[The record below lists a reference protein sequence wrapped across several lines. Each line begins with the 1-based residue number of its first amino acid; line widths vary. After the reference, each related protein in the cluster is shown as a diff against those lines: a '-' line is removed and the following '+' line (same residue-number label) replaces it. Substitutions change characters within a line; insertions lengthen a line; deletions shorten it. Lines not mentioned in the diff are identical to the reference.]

1 MRLWRIEKSVFA
13 RDVRSGNGARIYGG
27 RWNSPGRPAIYCA
40 GSLSL
45 AMLEVLAHVSTEEDA
60 GEKRVFFTI
69 EVDNE
74 LVEEVTATD
83 LPRGWRSALNAGP
96 CRRLGDAW
104 LARGSSVAL
113 RVPSALV
120 AGEFNCIV
128 NPAHP
133 HYRKATVWSTGR
145 PLRMDSRLLQ
155 DLVKNGP

>member
-13 RDVRSGNGARIYGG
+13 KEVRSGNGARVYGG

-40 GSLSL
+40 SSLSL

-60 GEKRVFFTI
+60 GEKRVFFPV
-69 EVDNE
+69 EVDDK
-74 LVEEVTATD
+74 LVEEVAAAD
-83 LPRGWRSALNAGP
+83 LPRGWRSALDTNP

-120 AGEFNCIV
+120 AGEFNCIL

-133 HYRKATVWSTGR
+133 QYRKAVTWSRGR
-145 PLRMDSRLLQ
+145 PLRIDARLFR
-155 DLVKNGP
+155 DFGKGE

>member
-13 RDVRSGNGARIYGG
+13 KEVRSGNGARLYGG

-60 GEKRVFFTI
+60 GEKRVFFTV
-69 EVDNE
+69 EVDDKWAD
-74 LVEEVTATD
+74 EVAAVD

-104 LARGSSVAL
+104 MAKEKSVAL

-120 AGEFNCIV
+120 AGEFNCLL

-133 HYRKATVWSTGR
+133 QFRKAAIWSAGR

>member
-13 RDVRSGNGARIYGG
+13 KDVRSGNGARLYGG

-69 EVDNE
+69 EVDDKW
-74 LVEEVTATD
+74 VDEVVTID

-120 AGEFNCIV
+120 AGEFNCLL

-133 HYRKATVWSTGR
+133 QFRKAAIWSVGR

>member
-13 RDVRSGNGARIYGG
+13 NEVRTGNGAQIHGG

-60 GEKRVFFTI
+60 GEKRVFFT
-69 EVDNE
+69 VDVDDQW
-74 LVEEVTATD
+74 VEEIAMTD
-83 LPRGWRSALNAGP
+83 LPRSWRSALNVGP

-104 LARGSSVAL
+104 LGRGHSVAL

-120 AGEFNCIV
+120 AGEFNGIL
-128 NPAHP
+128 NPVHP
-133 HYRKATVWSTGR
+133 HYRKAAIWSAR
-145 PLRMDSRLLQ
+145 KALRLDSRLFQ
-155 DLVKNGP
+155 DLGKAG

>member
-13 RDVRSGNGARIYGG
+13 KEVRSGNGARIYGG

-45 AMLEVLAHVSTEEDA
+45 AMLEVLAYVSTEEDA
-60 GEKRVFFTI
+60 GEKRVFFTVA
-69 EVDNE
+69 VDDK
-74 LVEEVTATD
+74 LVEEVATAD
-83 LPRGWRSALNAGP
+83 LPRSWRSALNMDP

-104 LARGSSVAL
+104 LVHGNSVAL

-120 AGEFNCIV
+120 AGEFNCIL

-133 HYRKATVWSTGR
+133 HYRKAAIWSAGR
-145 PLRMDSRLLQ
+145 QLRIDSRLFQNLG
-155 DLVKNGP
+155 KGE

>member
-13 RDVRSGNGARIYGG
+13 KEVRSGNGARIYGG

-69 EVDNE
+69 DVDDS
-74 LVEEVTATD
+74 LGEEIATAD

-104 LARGSSVAL
+104 LAKGNSVAL

-120 AGEFNCIV
+120 AGEFNCIL

-133 HYRKATVWSTGR
+133 HYRKAAIWSAGR
-145 PLRMDSRLLQ
+145 RLRIDSRLFQHLG
-155 DLVKNGP
+155 KGE

>member
-13 RDVRSGNGARIYGG
+13 KEVRSGNGARLYGG

-45 AMLEVLAHVSTEEDA
+45 AMLEVLAHINTEEET
-60 GEKRVFFTI
+60 GEKRVFFTVN
-69 EVDNE
+69 VDDK
-74 LVEEVTATD
+74 LVEEVAAPD
-83 LPRGWRSALNAGP
+83 LPRGWRSALNMKP

-104 LARGSSVAL
+104 LASGNSVAL

-120 AGEFNCIV
+120 QGEFNCIL

-133 HYRKATVWSTGR
+133 QYRKGAIWSVGR
-145 PLRMDSRLLQ
+145 LLRIDSRLFQNLGKR
-155 DLVKNGP
+155 D